1 MIKQASLTIDT
12 IQNGKKQFIDK
23 YIDNP
28 VLNKAWHNFVAKQT
42 AFCQAALE
50 TQLEMVS
57 EVSKT
62 LMDTKVRKLVN
73 PFNIDWFDA
82 GWEALVQQN
91 IAETNKEKKN
101 A

>member
-1 MIKQASLTIDT
+1 VIKQASLTIDT

-28 VLNKAWHNFVAKQT
+28 ILNKAWHNYVSKQT

-73 PFNIDWFDA
+73 PFNIDWFGA
-82 GWEALVQQN
+82 GWDALVQQN
-91 IAETNKEKKN
+91 IAETNKEQKHV
-101 A
+101 

>member
-1 MIKQASLTIDT
+1 
-12 IQNGKKQFIDK
+12 
-23 YIDNP
+23 
-28 VLNKAWHNFVAKQT
+28 VAKQT

-62 LMDTKVRKLVN
+62 LMDTKVRKLAN

-82 GWEALVQQN
+82 GWEALVQQS
-91 IAETNKEKKN
+91 IAETNKEKKHV
-101 A
+101 